1 MNTTNISNEK
11 ENPNSNNSNDNS
23 YTFLEDILYYS
34 SPKRGIKSKSNA
46 DNKKYNFTPF
56 TSNTDMHNTLCTF
69 NIVKEAS
76 TDFCSKEEPLSSQKG
91 SNIISDFS
99 ISYLKNSNIS
109 NTDNKKDN
117 TRTFIEKE
125 EKEKEKIVDNNNIKE
140 EEEFERETKKKK
152 VRQKDSKNKKLIN
165 KFYSSNLEENKN
177 DSNIE
182 RNTKQRNTYRHF
194 NENKSKEKKLKRK
207 NRKHQSIDITR
218 QKKLNHHI
226 KDSVKRYSSVNYIEN
241 IHVVSEKKK
250 IKNHFYEDEYL
261 NMNNKRN
268 IIEER
273 NKLKNKHH
281 KNKKLGSKKEDKIK
295 FSKSLKNTEIKN
307 EIIKNSSDG
316 LKTSKKKRKKNN
328 PPYTDYKDNNFEDK
342 NFISHPIKFTKE
354 ESLNNN
360 NMFTVKSSRYISQ
373 RHFFLIKEMD
383 RDYETNEKINKGIRS
398 AKKIINKH
406 SKNRTTKSKRNFFDK
421 QDRLFNSKS
430 KEKEV
435 SEFFDFREENKK
447 SKKELKNKYSSPLF
461 RKSNHN
467 NNEKMNDNDIYKSKK
482 SSQFYYQ
489 FEKTKEKE
497 KEYKLKSSITLNK
510 KCLNKKH
517 IDIKESTNKNKYQ
530 RRHTIYI
537 TNENKKNKVFN
548 EIKNEK
554 KNNSSFY
561 SEDFSDKGYDD
572 DCSSSSD
579 DTIKNKLR
587 NDKKTRMEIGG
598 ITEDKLIL
606 NYQDKKEIIEV
617 LSDKENI
624 DNYYEFLGF
633 CLETI
638 QDLNLKEVPK
648 SKTKINF
655 NFSKERQNKKIALFD
670 LDETLVHCIGDI
682 NKNNCDNPKFKN
694 AHKINV
700 LLPCNKEVT
709 IGINIR
715 PHLKE
720 SLDKIKDVYN
730 IVIFTASHRSYS
742 DAVLNYLDPEDKYF
756 HYRLYRDSCVQYK
769 TNDMNFYVKDLDI
782 FNDNY
787 NLKDIIIIDN
797 SLLSFAY
804 HINNGIPVVPFYDS
818 KQDSELPLL
827 SFYLL
832 SISNYKDLREAN
844 REHIKLEYFLSQSKN
859 EISLEEGTMYENKIS
874 NDNNKDNNNNNSI
887 INNIKISIGTS
898 PKNVNFTS
906 ENKNYINNKDI
917 NNDNNKE
924 YDINNEKKEKET
936 TYIGNKSEKKIIIG
950 FRVNNKQNERKKFNT
965 VKLESSKILDFFEK
979 WKNAYLQLALKK

>member
-1 MNTTNISNEK
+1 MNSTNISNEK
-11 ENPNSNNSNDNS
+11 ENQNSKRSNDNS
-23 YTFLEDILYYS
+23 YIFLEDILYYS
-34 SPKRGIKSKSNA
+34 SPKRGIKSKSNS
-46 DNKKYNFTPF
+46 DNKQYNFTPF

-69 NIVKEAS
+69 NIIKEAS
-76 TDFCSKEEPLSSQKG
+76 TDICSKEEPLNSQKA

-99 ISYLKNSNIS
+99 ISYLKNSNIINS
-109 NTDNKKDN
+109 DDKKDN
-117 TRTFIEKE
+117 ATTFIEKG
-125 EKEKEKIVDNNNIKE
+125 EKEKEKLVDINNIKE
-140 EEEFERETKKKK
+140 EEEFGMETKKKK
-152 VRQKDSKNKKLIN
+152 GRQKDSKNKKLIN

-177 DSNIE
+177 DNNIE
-182 RNTKQRNTYRHF
+182 MNTKQRNAYRQF
-194 NENKSKEKKLKRK
+194 NENKNKEKKLKRK
-207 NRKHQSIDITR
+207 NIKHQSIDIAV
-218 QKKLNHHI
+218 QKKLTHHI
-226 KDSVKRYSSVNYIEN
+226 KDRVKRYSSVNFIEN

-261 NMNNKRN
+261 NMNNKKN

-273 NKLKNKHH
+273 NKFKNKHH
-281 KNKKLGSKKEDKIK
+281 KNKKLGSKKEEKIK
-295 FSKSLKNTEIKN
+295 FSKSLKNTELKNGIIK
-307 EIIKNSSDG
+307 KNSSDG
-316 LKTSKKKRKKNN
+316 LKISKKKRKKNN
-328 PPYTDYKDNNFEDK
+328 PPNTDYKDNNFEDK

-354 ESLNNN
+354 ESLNIN
-360 NMFTVKSSRYISQ
+360 NMFTVKSSRFISQ
-373 RHFFLIKEMD
+373 KHFFLIKEMD
-383 RDYETNEKINKGIRS
+383 RDYETNEKINKEIRS
-398 AKKIINKH
+398 AKKIIKH
-406 SKNRTTKSKRNFFDK
+406 SKKRATKSKKNLFDK
-421 QDRLFNSKS
+421 QDGLFNSKS
-430 KEKEV
+430 KEKEI
-435 SEFFDFREENKK
+435 SEFFDFKEENKK
-447 SKKELKNKYSSPLF
+447 SKKEFKNKYSLPLF

-467 NNEKMNDNDIYKSKK
+467 NNEKVNDNDIYKSKK
-482 SSQFYYQ
+482 SSQFYNQ
-489 FEKTKEKE
+489 FEKTKEKR
-497 KEYKLKSSITLNK
+497 KEYKLKSSITLK
-510 KCLNKKH
+510 KCLNKKDS
-517 IDIKESTNKNKYQ
+517 DIKENTNKNQ
-530 RRHTIYI
+530 RRHTIYS
-537 TNENKKNKVFN
+537 TKENKKDEVSN

-561 SEDFSDKGYDD
+561 SEDFSDKGYDN
-572 DCSSSSD
+572 DCSSLSD
-579 DTIKNKLR
+579 DTIKDKLR

-655 NFSKERQNKKIALFD
+655 KFSKERQNKKIALFD

-700 LLPCNKEVT
+700 VLPCNKEVT

-782 FNDNY
+782 FNENY

-844 REHIKLEYFLSQSKN
+844 KEHIKLEYFLSQSKN
-859 EISLEEGTMYENKIS
+859 EISLEEGTIYENKIS
-874 NDNNKDNNNNNSI
+874 NDNNNDNNNNNSI
-887 INNIKISIGTS
+887 INNIKISIGAS
-898 PKNVNFTS
+898 SKKVNFTR
-906 ENKNYINNKDI
+906 ENKNCINNKDI
-917 NNDNNKE
+917 INDNNKE
-924 YDINNEKKEKET
+924 YDIKNDKKEKGSIS
-936 TYIGNKSEKKIIIG
+936 IGNKSEKKIING
-950 FRVNNKQNERKKFNT
+950 FHVNNKQNERKKFNT
-965 VKLESSKILDFFEK
+965 VKLESSKILDFFKK